1 MQGWRTEA
9 QIGRSK
15 ASAGLLAMQ
24 HWQGCS
30 SRVAWSR
37 WVQACQA
44 AAAAGERAAGHHK
57 TASRC
62 ATLWRVFGIIH
73 IVDPIQRLYPD
84 CANTFG
90 L

>member
-1 MQGWRTEA
+1 MQEWQATA
-9 QIGRSK
+9 QAGRSK

-44 AAAAGERAAGHHK
+44 AAAAGERAAGHCQ
-57 TASRC
+57 TANR
-62 ATLWRVFGIIH
+62 
-73 IVDPIQRLYPD
+73 
-84 CANTFG
+84 
-90 L
+90 